1 MKGFSASLGMKR
13 CKDLDHKIRPPKYPT
28 SSRPVPPDSLEHRV
42 PHSTLN
48 CHRDSPVGV
57 HLQVNTCSSAGF
69 NLHRGGR
76 QNALVVQLLAML
88 LAGAN
93 L

>member
-48 CHRDSPVGV
+48 SHSV
-57 HLQVNTCSSAGF
+57 GF
-69 NLHRGGR
+69 NLHRGGQ